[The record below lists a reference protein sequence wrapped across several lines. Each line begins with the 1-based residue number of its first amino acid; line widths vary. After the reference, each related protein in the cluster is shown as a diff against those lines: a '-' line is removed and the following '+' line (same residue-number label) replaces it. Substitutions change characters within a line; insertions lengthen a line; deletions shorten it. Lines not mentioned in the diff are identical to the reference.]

1 VYIIYIYIYTII
13 LRAGGELYRVYMVID
28 FYRLTGQVIRL
39 GGRSV
44 GRSNESIELIRRMN
58 MLNESVK

>member
-1 VYIIYIYIYTII
+1 
-13 LRAGGELYRVYMVID
+13 MVID